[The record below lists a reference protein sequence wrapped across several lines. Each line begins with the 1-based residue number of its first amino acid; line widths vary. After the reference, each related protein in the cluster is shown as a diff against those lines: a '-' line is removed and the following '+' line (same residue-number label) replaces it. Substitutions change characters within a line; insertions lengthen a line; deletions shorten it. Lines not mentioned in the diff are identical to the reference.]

1 MFSRSQRLVTLSRVS
16 HAACR
21 ALFACGG
28 ALAQRLERL
37 AVGSECLPV
46 LVAHR
51 AYALDDDLL
60 AWAERQRT
68 AQARKGVGWAVQSL
82 ERACATH
89 MHLHSRLVVLQRALA
104 VILGLATAPCLQV
117 CRGPVGEEHRRHFP
131 VDAVQKVEFDRAR
144 VVCHRF
150 GVPTLLDWVS
160 DGSIILVELRR
171 LMARETEFTEAV
183 KRLGDLIE
191 GDMGGKMVMLTD
203 ERLLLLPPG
212 IDTGGS

>member
-1 MFSRSQRLVTLSRVS
+1 MPLRTFTLPSTEQDSDPMPDQRRRYHRMEDLYPHAPVPLVPD
-16 HAACR
+16 
-21 ALFACGG
+21 G
-28 ALAQRLERL
+28 
-37 AVGSECLPV
+37 
-46 LVAHR
+46 
-51 AYALDDDLL
+51 
-60 AWAERQRT
+60 
-68 AQARKGVGWAVQSL
+68 
-82 ERACATH
+82 
-89 MHLHSRLVVLQRALA
+89 VVLRRATL
-104 VILGLATAPCLQV
+104 LDLT
-117 CRGPVGEEHRRHFP
+117 
-131 VDAVQKVEFDRAR
+131 
-144 VVCHRF
+144 